1 MTYWLRGF
9 ASDNRDTEMT
19 TIRRFVLVALISL
32 PLLITSC
39 VTGEKMSSLN
49 PGMTKSQVIATLGR
63 PDGYQ
68 NQGDYEVLKYTN
80 KLVSGF
86 SWDKADYYS
95 ILRDG
100 KLVEYGAG
108 QVRQDESHKFV
119 IVKTL

>member
-1 MTYWLRGF
+1 MPVTQRL
-9 ASDNRDTEMT
+9 
-19 TIRRFVLVALISL
+19 VLTLL
-32 PLLITSC
+32 TPLVFLLSSC
-39 VTGEKMSSLN
+39 VTGEKMSSLD
-49 PGMTKSQVIATLGR
+49 PGMSKAQVIATLGR

-68 NQGDYEVLKYTN
+68 SSGDYEILKYTN

-86 SWDKADYYS
+86 SWDKADYYA

-100 KLVEYGAG
+100 RLVEYGAG

>member
-1 MTYWLRGF
+1 MLG
-9 ASDNRDTEMT
+9 
-19 TIRRFVLVALISL
+19 ICGIRFVLLALL
-32 PLLITSC
+32 ALLVISC

-49 PGMTKSQVIATLGR
+49 PGMTKAQVIATLGR

-68 NQGDYEVLKYTN
+68 SEGEYEVLKYTN

-86 SWDKADYYS
+86 SWDKADYYA
-95 ILRDG
+95 ILRNG

-119 IVKTL
+119 LVKAI